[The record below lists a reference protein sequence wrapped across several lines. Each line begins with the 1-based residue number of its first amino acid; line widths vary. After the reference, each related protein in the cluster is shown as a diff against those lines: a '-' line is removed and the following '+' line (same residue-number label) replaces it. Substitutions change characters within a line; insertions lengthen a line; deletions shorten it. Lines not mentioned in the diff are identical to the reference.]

1 MWTPPHF
8 WALAL
13 FTRDDYAAAGV
24 PMLPNVAGDAA
35 TRTQILVYSVLLA
48 PIGLLPFLFGETG
61 PLYGAAAL
69 LLGAEFVRRAFLL
82 WRRGDADRNA
92 AAKRLFGFSLL
103 YLFGLFAVRL
113 VELGLPG
120 FLGG

>member
-1 MWTPPHF
+1 
-8 WALAL
+8 
-13 FTRDDYAAAGV
+13 
-24 PMLPNVAGDAA
+24 
-35 TRTQILVYSVLLA
+35 
-48 PIGLLPFLFGETG
+48 
-61 PLYGAAAL
+61 
-69 LLGAEFVRRAFLL
+69 VRRAFLL